1 MKRILS
7 LVLVLAMSL
16 CLFAACGEPEESSV
30 PAAAPTVE
38 EAREYLAAMYKDTD
52 GTVARRDFSVV
63 AVVMIDGVSYPVTW
77 TVDATEYVTIGAAQ
91 NNMVTIDIVEEPA
104 EQVTFKLTGTV
115 TDKDGKTASATFTRI
130 IEAAKKT
137 GVEFVDVPQ
146 VGTAYKYTV
155 QQNGLGKTL
164 YFTGEM
170 SGYYLATSE
179 NPFDAVDVFVEDVE
193 GGQRIYFM
201 AGEVKTY
208 IDIVPRGADQPGK
221 VNVVLTETP
230 TCVFTWDTVRKTF
243 TTTVEGNPWYLGCYG
258 TYNTISASA
267 TSYIEKPEVIGE
279 SQFPAGM
286 ATVNI
291 VAEQVATPA
300 VGTAY
305 KFTVV
310 QNGLGQTLYFTGEM
324 SGYYLAT
331 SVNPAEGVNVF
342 VESVEGGVRLFFMK
356 GEVKT
361 YIDIVPRG
369 ADQPGK
375 VNVVLTE
382 DPTCVF
388 TWDADRKTYI
398 TTVEGNPWYLG
409 CYGTYNTISA
419 SATSYIEKL
428 EVIGESQ
435 FPAGPYVVEG
445 FMDKQPVFETEEP
458 EKPVEPE
465 KPAAQLPD
473 VKAPVVGTAYKFGVV
488 QVNAG
493 KTLYITGEVSDR
505 YLVTTTDKAAAADVY
520 VEEAE
525 GGYKFYILVD
535 GAKSYIY
542 VYNNDAGK
550 RSVAFGAE
558 GSVFTFKAEISTWA
572 TTFEGKECYVG
583 AYNAFETL
591 SVSDTS
597 YINADNAGISQFP
610 AGFFA

>member
-16 CLFAACGEPEESSV
+16 CLLAGCGEPEETTK
-30 PAAAPTVE
+30 PAAVSTLEDAQ
-38 EAREYLAAMYKDTD
+38 AYLAAMYRDND

-63 AVVMIDGVSYPVTW
+63 AAVMIEGVSYPITW
-77 TVDATEYVTIGAAQ
+77 TTDAPDYVTIGAAQ

-104 EQVTFKLTGTV
+104 EEVTFKLIGTL
-115 TDKDGKTASATFTRI
+115 TDAEGKTATVTITRI
-130 IEAAKKT
+130 IEAKKVT
-137 GVEFVDVPQ
+137 GIEFVAAPA
-146 VGTAYKYTV
+146 VGTAYKFALV
-155 QQNGLGKTL
+155 QNNLGKTL

-170 SGYYLATSE
+170 SGYYLAMSE

-208 IDIVPRGADQPGK
+208 IDIVPRGADNPGK
-221 VNVVLTETP
+221 VNVILTEAP
-230 TCVFTWDTVRKTF
+230 TCVYNWDADRKTY
-243 TTTVEGNPWYLGCYG
+243 VAEVDGNTWYLGTYS
-258 TYNTISASA
+258 TYNTISASL
-267 TSYIEKPEVIGE
+267 TKYIENLEVIGAT
-279 SQFPAGM
+279 QFPAGF

-291 VAEQVATPA
+291 VAEQVAAPA
-300 VGTAY
+300 VDTAY

-310 QNGLGQTLYFTGEM
+310 QNNLGQTLYFTGEM

-342 VESVEGGVRLFFMK
+342 VESVDGGVRLYFLK
-356 GEVKT
+356 GETKT

-369 ADQPGK
+369 ADNPGK
-375 VNVVLTE
+375 VNVILTE
-382 DPTCVF
+382 APTCVY
-388 TWDADRKTYI
+388 TWDAERKTYI
-398 TTVEGNPWYLG
+398 TTVEGNNWYLG
-409 CYGTYNTISA
+409 CYSSYNTISA
-419 SATSYIEKL
+419 SNTSYIEKT
-428 EVIGESQ
+428 EVIGDTQ

-458 EKPVEPE
+458 VEPE

-473 VKAPVVGTAYKFGVV
+473 VTAPVAGTAYKFGVV

-493 KTLYITGEVSDR
+493 KTLYITGEVSGR
-505 YLVTTTDKAAAADVY
+505 YLVTTADKAAAVDVF

-542 VYNNDAGK
+542 VYNNDEGK
-550 RSVAFGAE
+550 RSVGFGAE
-558 GSVFTFKAEISTWA
+558 GSVFTFKAECSTWA
-572 TTFEGKECYVG
+572 TTFDGKECYIG
-583 AYNAFETL
+583 SYNTFETL